1 MTTSTSWP
9 TCHFGAHR
17 SPWCSRSRRSPQWST
32 GSISGQVVP
41 SGGTGTRRLPRRSE
55 LLEVDAD
62 GGGVGDV
69 SPDLLCQ
76 FRVTEGILAAR
87 TKNKTA
93 LTCTNADQGNDQ
105 GSHLQRR
112 PRLTVAILGG
122 GGNRTRVGHFVSSLV
137 RASNGA
143 LTWENTCPM
152 VTALDH
158 DNPRF
163 CVISVSSLCQ
173 LCQFRVSPA
182 P

>member
-1 MTTSTSWP
+1 MVDRIDQ
-9 TCHFGAHR
+9 GLA
-17 SPWCSRSRRSPQWST
+17 
-32 GSISGQVVP
+32 VP
-41 SGGTGTRRLPRRSE
+41 SGEAGTRRNPRRPE
-55 LLEVDAD
+55 LLEVDAG
-62 GGGVGDV
+62 GGGVGNV
-69 SPDLLCQ
+69 CPGLPRP
-76 FRVTEGILAAR
+76 FRALWPIPRVVAT
-87 TKNKTA
+87 NKAA